1 MPAVAAQYRD
11 EWRDAGVNIIG
22 VSQFNTSEAATAGF
36 VAQHGLTFPNVYDG
50 TAALA
55 RAYGIEGVPSYVF
68 LDKDGHIA
76 RRSAGARGTGLI
88 ADTLAELLTE

>member
-1 MPAVAAQYRD
+1 MPAVAARYRE
-11 EWRDAGVNIIG
+11 EWRAAGVNIIG

-50 TAALA
+50 AAALA

-68 LDKDGHIA
+68 LDKDGRIA

-88 ADTLAELLTE
+88 ADTLARLLAE